1 MSNLPDLATLWNYNQ
16 PDQSE
21 RDFRSVLPLVQ
32 NNPAYTNYE
41 LELLTQIARAQG
53 LQRHFDEGHATL
65 DQVERRMTPGTVVEV
80 RYLLERGR
88 MFRSGAQREQARPF
102 FEKAWELGQQIG
114 EAGYAVDAAHMLGIL
129 DAPDLTW
136 NLKALELAE
145 NSPDERAQRWRASLY
160 NNIGWSYH
168 DIGEY
173 DKALAIFG
181 KALRLREEE
190 GNAETIRIARWAVAR
205 TLRSLNRLDEALAIQ
220 RENAAQIA
228 RDGGNDGFIEEEL
241 GESLLAQGHAHAA
254 RPHFARAYE
263 QLSLDDWLVEHEP
276 ARLNRLSELANG

>member
-21 RDFRSVLPLVQ
+21 RDFRALLPLAQ
-32 NNPAYTNYE
+32 SDPAYADYE

-53 LQRHFDEGHATL
+53 LQRHFDEGHQTL
-65 DQVERRMTPGTVVEV
+65 DQVEARMTPGTSVEV

-88 MFRSGAQREQARPF
+88 MFRSDDQREQARPL

-114 EAGYAVDAAHMLGIL
+114 EWGYAVDAAHMLGIL

-145 NSPDERAQRWRASLY
+145 TSPDERAQRWRASLY

-168 DIGEY
+168 DEGEY
-173 DKALAIFG
+173 DKALSLFG

-220 RENAAQIA
+220 RENLAQLQ
-228 RDGGNDGFIEEEL
+228 RDGGSDGYVEEEI
-241 GESLLAQGHAHAA
+241 GEILLAQGHAHEAK
-254 RPHFARAYE
+254 RHFARAYE

-276 ARLNRLSELANG
+276 ARLERLSELGN